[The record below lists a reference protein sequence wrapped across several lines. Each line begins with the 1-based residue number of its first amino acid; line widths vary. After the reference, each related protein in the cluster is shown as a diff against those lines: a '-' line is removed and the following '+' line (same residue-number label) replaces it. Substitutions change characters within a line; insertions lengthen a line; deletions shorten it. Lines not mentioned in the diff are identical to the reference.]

1 MRANDYG
8 YSQLRDSNRETLKN
22 LLKRYYLIHCLSS
35 RKMLAN
41 YFIAI
46 ACFVAIS
53 NAENVG
59 WKSYFVENPTE
70 FHDIP
75 LSWESG
81 NQTSVPSWLSG
92 IYVRN
97 GPAQVLISLFD
108 ILSIKFL
115 SLTFCQYDYHF
126 KTFSQYPT
134 PFSQN

>member
-1 MRANDYG
+1 MFA
-8 YSQLRDSNRETLKN
+8 K
-22 LLKRYYLIHCLSS
+22 
-35 RKMLAN
+35 
-41 YFIAI
+41 YFITI
-46 ACFVAIS
+46 ATFIAIS

-108 ILSIKFL
+108 FLSIKV
-115 SLTFCQYDYHF
+115 LTLTSCQYDYQF
-126 KTFSQYPT
+126 KTFSQYPIT
-134 PFSQN
+134 FSKKGNCFLACFCSDDISF

>member
-1 MRANDYG
+1 MFA
-8 YSQLRDSNRETLKN
+8 K
-22 LLKRYYLIHCLSS
+22 H
-35 RKMLAN
+35 
-41 YFIAI
+41 FITI
-46 ACFVAIS
+46 ATFLAIS

-97 GPAQVLISLFD
+97 GPAQVLIP
-108 ILSIKFL
+108 LSFN
-115 SLTFCQYDYHF
+115 
-126 KTFSQYPT
+126 TFSQYPIT
-134 PFSQN
+134 FSPKRDQFLAFFCSGDINF

>member
-1 MRANDYG
+1 
-8 YSQLRDSNRETLKN
+8 
-22 LLKRYYLIHCLSS
+22 
-35 RKMLAN
+35 MLVN
-41 YFIAI
+41 YFITI
-46 ACFVAIS
+46 ATFVAIS

-97 GPAQVLISLFD
+97 GPAQVLISLLD
-108 ILSIKFL
+108 TLSIKVQT
-115 SLTFCQYDYHF
+115 LTFCQYDYQSIF
-126 KTFSQYPT
+126 FSQYPI
-134 PFSQN
+134 PFSQKWN

>member
-1 MRANDYG
+1 
-8 YSQLRDSNRETLKN
+8 
-22 LLKRYYLIHCLSS
+22 
-35 RKMLAN
+35 MLAN
-41 YFIAI
+41 YFITI
-46 ACFVAIS
+46 ATFVAIS

-97 GPAQVLISLFD
+97 GPAQVLISLLN
-108 ILSIKFL
+108 ILSIKVL
-115 SLTFCQYDYHF
+115 TLTFGQYDYQLNFFNNILSLFLKNGIDFLHAF
-126 KTFSQYPT
+126 VVMISAFEFLSNSLKNPIIGI
-134 PFSQN
+134 N